1 MSKAFAFSAGDM
13 FEFGGVAIVCVCVC
27 VVCKK
32 CGLCRTSWSGRGSA
46 VPPSKF
52 LLGKFSEI
60 SNPVHEK
67 GRARQGKAA
76 RLRGQ
81 ELKKYATEGDR
92 LLLPLLSDPPRLHLF
107 LSVQRAD
114 SRRVAP
120 PAHFYAT
127 NIFFTEV
134 VTFLLASFFFLCS
147 LSPS

>member
-32 CGLCRTSWSGRGSA
+32 RGLCRTSWSGRGSA
-46 VPPSKF
+46 VPPSKS

-60 SNPVHEK
+60 SESSAGK
-67 GRARQGKAA
+67 GKGS
-76 RLRGQ
+76 RLRGK

-92 LLLPLLSDPPRLHLF
+92 LLLPLLADPPRLHLF
-107 LSVQRAD
+107 LGVLRAD

-120 PAHFYAT
+120 AAHFYAA
-127 NIFFTEV
+127 NIFSTEV
-134 VTFLLASFFFLCS
+134 VTFLLASFFFLY
-147 LSPS
+147 SPRPS

>member
-60 SNPVHEK
+60 SKSSAGK
-67 GRARQGKAA
+67 GKSKARQPGYREKS
-76 RLRGQ
+76 
-81 ELKKYATEGDR
+81 KYATEGDR
-92 LLLPLLSDPPRLHLF
+92 LLLPLLADPRRLHLF
-107 LSVQRAD
+107 LSVLRAD

-120 PAHFYAT
+120 AAHFYAA
-127 NIFFTEV
+127 NIFSTEV
-134 VTFLLASFFFLCS
+134 VTFLLASFFFLY
-147 LSPS
+147 SPRPS

>member
-32 CGLCRTSWSGRGSA
+32 RGLCRTSWSGRGSA

-60 SNPVHEK
+60 SKSSAGK
-67 GRARQGKAA
+67 GKSKARQPGYREKS
-76 RLRGQ
+76 
-81 ELKKYATEGDR
+81 KYATEGDR

-120 PAHFYAT
+120 AAHFYAA
-127 NIFFTEV
+127 NIFSTEV
-134 VTFLLASFFFLCS
+134 VTFLLASFFFLY
-147 LSPS
+147 SPRPS